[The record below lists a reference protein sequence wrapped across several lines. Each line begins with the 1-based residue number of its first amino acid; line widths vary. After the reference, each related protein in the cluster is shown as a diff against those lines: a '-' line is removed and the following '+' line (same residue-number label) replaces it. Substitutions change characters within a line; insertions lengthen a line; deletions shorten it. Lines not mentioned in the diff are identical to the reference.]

1 MASKDDN
8 KPMYATDGAEE
19 EAEGVPPKKQR

>member
-8 KPMYATDGAEE
+8 KRMYATDYAE
-19 EAEGVPPKKQR
+19 